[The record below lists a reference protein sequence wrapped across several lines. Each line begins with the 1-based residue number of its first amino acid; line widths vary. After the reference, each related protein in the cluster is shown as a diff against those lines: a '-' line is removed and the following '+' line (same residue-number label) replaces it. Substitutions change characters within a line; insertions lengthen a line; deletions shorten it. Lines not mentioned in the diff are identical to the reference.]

1 MKSDRLGP
9 SSTSAVGLSKSNDD
23 SSVVSLK
30 ALVSRTDPTLSARRA
45 ATTDD
50 SGLIDLKKLMAT
62 APPSSDA
69 LPPVLAPQEAG
80 LFAVPEPALAPT
92 PVASS
97 SLANETTAPS
107 TSRAKWFAA
116 ASVAIML
123 IVGGV
128 AIVQKRE
135 ASPPQVAQAGIVLPS
150 NESAA
155 PKFVEAKQPV
165 QVQAPPE
172 TKPPAPVDTRVSG
185 SPQVGRQAAVT
196 STSRERGGRD
206 APVTK
211 RPVEEKA
218 PAQACDLMCEMER
231 AAKKRKAP

>member
-45 ATTDD
+45 ATTED

-80 LFAVPEPALAPT
+80 LFAVPAPNAMPA
-92 PVASS
+92 PVPSS
-97 SLANETTAPS
+97 SLADETAAPS
-107 TSRAKWFAA
+107 TSRAKWFAVV
-116 ASVAIML
+116 SVAIML

-135 ASPPQVAQAGIVLPS
+135 PSPPQVAQAGIVLPS
-150 NESAA
+150 NESVS

-165 QVQAPPE
+165 EAQPRPE
-172 TKPPAPVDTRVSG
+172 TKPPAPVDTRASG
-185 SPQVGRQAAVT
+185 SPQVSRQAAVT
-196 STSRERGGRD
+196 ATSRERAGRD

>member
-9 SSTSAVGLSKSNDD
+9 SSTSAAGLSKSNDD

-80 LFAVPEPALAPT
+80 LFAVPEPTAQPA

-97 SLANETTAPS
+97 SLADETAAPS
-107 TSRAKWFAA
+107 TSRTKWFAA
-116 ASVAIML
+116 VSVAIML

-135 ASPPQVAQAGIVLPS
+135 PSPPLVAQAGIVLPS

-165 QVQAPPE
+165 EVQAQPE
-172 TKPPAPVDTRVSG
+172 TKPPTPVDTRASG

-196 STSRERGGRD
+196 STSRERAGRD

-211 RPVEEKA
+211 RPAEEKA